1 MKKLK
6 AVLVKVTN
14 AFEVRFFTT
23 CIKMLKMKFLFFVA
37 IAWAV
42 DGLEVNCPSDLPDN
56 EFKVCV
62 SDEITRIW
70 KGS

>member
-1 MKKLK
+1 MHKN
-6 AVLVKVTN
+6 VKN
-14 AFEVRFFTT
+14 EVF
-23 CIKMLKMKFLFFVA
+23 IFVA

-42 DGLEVNCPSDLPDN
+42 DGLEVNCPSDLPDH

>member
-1 MKKLK
+1 
-6 AVLVKVTN
+6 
-14 AFEVRFFTT
+14 
-23 CIKMLKMKFLFFVA
+23 MKFLFFVA

-42 DGLEVNCPSDLPDN
+42 GGLEVNCPSDLPDN